1 MGALEAL
8 WRCLSGKPSV
18 VAKSGLGDTRAVK
31 SPPSFD
37 AKLSRGLSRAQLARE
52 LEPGLNALFG
62 TECAKTEEDLPKFCR
77 STMKLISRKK
87 GATIN
92 EIHKVVGKSK
102 GSIYNHI
109 YVIRGCGFDVVK
121 DYDKKSGSHRYRLG

>member
-31 SPPSFD
+31 SPPTFD
-37 AKLSRGLSRAQLARE
+37 SKFNDLSL
-52 LEPGLNALFG
+52 
-62 TECAKTEEDLPKFCR
+62 TEDLPKFCR

-87 GATIN
+87 GATID
-92 EIHKVVGKSK
+92 EIHEVIGKK
-102 GSIYNHI
+102 RGSIYNHI
-109 YVIRGCGFDVVK
+109 YVIRGCGFDIVK
-121 DYDKKSGSHRYRLG
+121 TYDKKSGTHRYRLG

>member
-31 SPPSFD
+31 SPPTFD

-62 TECAKTEEDLPKFCR
+62 DHYAKTEDLPKFCR

-87 GATIN
+87 GATID
-92 EIHKVVGKSK
+92 EIHEVIGKK
-102 GSIYNHI
+102 RGSIYNHI
-109 YVIRGCGFDVVK
+109 YVIRGCGFDIVK
-121 DYDKKSGSHRYRLG
+121 TYDKKSGTHRYRLG